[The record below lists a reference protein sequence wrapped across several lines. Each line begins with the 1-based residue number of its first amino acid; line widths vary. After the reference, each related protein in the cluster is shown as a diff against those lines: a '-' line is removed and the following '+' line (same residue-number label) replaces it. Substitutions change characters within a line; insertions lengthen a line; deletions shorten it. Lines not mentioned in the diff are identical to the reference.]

1 MKKHLL
7 AFFSL
12 FIMMY
17 AVIFIRIAKDIP
29 QLAIGIT
36 LGILSLA
43 VFLVYENNLKN
54 YKK

>member
-17 AVIFIRIAKDIP
+17 AVIFIRLANDIP
-29 QLAIGIT
+29 TLGLGIT
-36 LGILSLA
+36 FGILSLA
-43 VFLVYENNLKN
+43 VFLIYEDNLKN

>member
-17 AVIFIRIAKDIP
+17 AVIFIRLANDVP
-29 QLAIGIT
+29 QLGIGIT